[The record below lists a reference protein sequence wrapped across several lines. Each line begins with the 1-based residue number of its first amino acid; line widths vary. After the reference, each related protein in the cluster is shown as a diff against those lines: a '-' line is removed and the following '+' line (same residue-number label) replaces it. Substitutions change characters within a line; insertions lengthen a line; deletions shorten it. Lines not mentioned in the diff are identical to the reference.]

1 MRRLSCACTNE
12 SHPLYGTFMS
22 QISAAIFEWDHA
34 DVELLKKAKVSELQI
49 AGIKIPSAETVLK
62 AISKQELA
70 RHCRR
75 KTRSVTDTTSML
87 EKVFSSLLNA
97 TDTLGVPLLKEDA
110 MAVLNTESRHV
121 PCLQDPT
128 GVQLYT
134 KVDTIKKGNVS
145 LPVYRCGR
153 GTTSLES
160 FHSHI
165 KNFIPGIYFCLGNL

>member
-1 MRRLSCACTNE
+1 
-12 SHPLYGTFMS
+12 MS
-22 QISAAIFEWDHA
+22 QIYAAIFEWDHA
-34 DVELLKKAKVSELQI
+34 DVELLKKAKVSEWQI
-49 AGIKIPSAETVLK
+49 AGIKIPSTETVLK
-62 AISKQELA
+62 AISKQELT

-75 KTRSVTDTTSML
+75 KIRSVTDTTSTL

-160 FHSHI
+160 FHSNI

>member
-1 MRRLSCACTNE
+1 
-12 SHPLYGTFMS
+12 
-22 QISAAIFEWDHA
+22 
-34 DVELLKKAKVSELQI
+34 
-49 AGIKIPSAETVLK
+49 
-62 AISKQELA
+62 
-70 RHCRR
+70 
-75 KTRSVTDTTSML
+75 
-87 EKVFSSLLNA
+87 
-97 TDTLGVPLLKEDA
+97 

-121 PCLQDPT
+121 PCLKDPT

-165 KNFIPGIYFCLGNL
+165 KNFIRGIYFCLGNL

>member
-1 MRRLSCACTNE
+1 
-12 SHPLYGTFMS
+12 MS
-22 QISAAIFEWDHA
+22 QIYAAIFEWDHA
-34 DVELLKKAKVSELQI
+34 DVELLKKAKVSEWQI
-49 AGIKIPSAETVLK
+49 AGIKIPSTETVLK
-62 AISKQELA
+62 AISKQELT

-75 KTRSVTDTTSML
+75 KIRSVTDTTSTL

-128 GVQLYT
+128 GVQLFT

-160 FHSHI
+160 FHSNI